1 MINVPVFSSGFC
13 PLAHLCSSP
22 VALIYSTGLYTMCC
36 YRTEVIVFLQHFK
49 ASMLVKILASPLE
62 KKERH
67 MMIQKLSEKKN
78 QLVIPKFNL
87 VIDICMSIIDM
98 VKEKNWEKKRG
109 GEKCLFT
116 GIPLPQ

>member
-1 MINVPVFSSGFC
+1 
-13 PLAHLCSSP
+13 
-22 VALIYSTGLYTMCC
+22 
-36 YRTEVIVFLQHFK
+36 
-49 ASMLVKILASPLE
+49 MLVKILASPLE

-98 VKEKNWEKKRG
+98 MKEKKWGKKKAG
-109 GEKCLFT
+109 KKCLFT